1 MERVDRDRLVKMM
14 ARLMQAGAV
23 MLDSTCP
30 VCGSPLFRLR
40 NGDIVCPIHGRVH
53 VVSSEREVSLVRAA
67 NIVRG
72 LIDHAA
78 RKIESLVEHGGDPRE
93 IDAWLGI
100 LEKAVRVERDL
111 KGKEKGEVSSGS
123 SRGSARRTAQG

>member
-1 MERVDRDRLVKMM
+1 MEKVDRDKLVKMM

-30 VCGSPLFRLR
+30 ICGSPLFRLR
-40 NGDIVCPIHGRVH
+40 NGDIVCPIHGRIH
-53 VVSSEREVSLVRAA
+53 VVSSEQEASLVRAA

-78 RKIESLVEHGGDPRE
+78 RKIETLVEEGGDPRE

-100 LEKAVRVERDL
+100 LEKAVRVEKNL
-111 KGKEKGEVSSGS
+111 KEKEEKPSSGS
-123 SRGSARRTAQG
+123 ARGSARRTARE